1 MATPTGITDT
11 TTTSVII
18 AGTGTIMIKKS
29 AVFLCPSFRE
39 QLADLDLP
47 SKIASRESQ
56 MTGPLLLCTISLKFG
71 VLKIQAIREYL
82 SFRTRIWTVNKLD

>member
-18 AGTGTIMIKKS
+18 AGTGTITIKKS
-29 AVFLCPSFRE
+29 AVFLRPCFRE

-47 SKIASRESQ
+47 RASQDREPGEPDDKSSF
-56 MTGPLLLCTISLKFG
+56 GLLRLLITEVDHLAR
-71 VLKIQAIREYL
+71 LQAG
-82 SFRTRIWTVNKLD
+82 F